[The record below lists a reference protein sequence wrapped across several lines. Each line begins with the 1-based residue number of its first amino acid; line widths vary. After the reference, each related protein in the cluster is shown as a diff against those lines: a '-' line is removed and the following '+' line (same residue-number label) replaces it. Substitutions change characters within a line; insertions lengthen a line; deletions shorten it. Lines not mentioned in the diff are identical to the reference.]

1 VSAGRGP
8 ESRPRPW
15 AVLWLWLAVPFLLLG
30 AVLACL
36 PMAFEESPADRV
48 VAAAS
53 LRPVVLALLAIAAL
67 AAAAGWVAARLA
79 RRGRAESA
87 GPPPS

>member
-36 PMAFEESPADRV
+36 PMAFEESPADRA

-67 AAAAGWVAARLA
+67 AAAAGWRLA
-79 RRGRAESA
+79 RRGRAETA